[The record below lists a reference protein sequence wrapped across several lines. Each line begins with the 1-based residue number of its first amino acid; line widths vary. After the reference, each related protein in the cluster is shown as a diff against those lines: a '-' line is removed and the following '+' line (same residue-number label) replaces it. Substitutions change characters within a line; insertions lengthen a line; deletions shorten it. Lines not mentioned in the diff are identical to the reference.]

1 MCEYCYESAMLYYV
15 ASGQRHGIY
24 SRFAYLEEADDLKT
38 EIEQLEDPNNPEPLI
53 DLAFCRLYDHYFA
66 HGFDAGLF
74 NTLENKFGHEA
85 VQAYLAKR
93 QACHNDLFRVE
104 LSQIVILND
113 EARWHQFMVGQKRIH
128 SHALEL
134 LNSYYDWWVL
144 GIGKEKEKRKPNSID
159 ENLLF
164 PDELLTA
171 SAEWDKFHALYPAL
185 FFSLSYLIN
194 HHCDSDILRKIAL
207 TNLKDG
213 ADIWTKDLWLQRKAM
228 ITCVKREGFS
238 LIVDNL
244 SRIRYELI
252 YYVLLKVTIN
262 PAELLTLKEAILAE
276 QGDRLIGTVER
287 EHLVELMDQCKHST
301 PPPIH
306 SVSLM
311 LQ

>member
-24 SRFAYLEEADDLKT
+24 SRFAYLEEVDDLKT

-53 DLAFCRLYDHYFA
+53 DLAFCRLYDHYFT

-93 QACHNDLFRVE
+93 QACHNDLFRAE
-104 LSQIVILND
+104 LCQMELLTDETRWNRFMADKERIYSQ
-113 EARWHQFMVGQKRIH
+113 
-128 SHALEL
+128 ALEF
-134 LNSYYDWWVL
+134 LNFYYDWWVL
-144 GIGKEKEKRKPNSID
+144 GIGKEKEKRKPQSID

-185 FFSLSYLIN
+185 FFAMSYLIN
-194 HHCDSDILRKIAL
+194 HRSDSDIIRKIAL

-213 ADIWTKDLWLQRKAM
+213 ADIWTKDLWLQRRAM
-228 ITCVKREGFS
+228 ITCVKRDGFS

-244 SRIRYELI
+244 SQIRYELI
-252 YYVLLKVTIN
+252 YYVLLKATIN
-262 PAELLTLKEAILAE
+262 PAELSRLKEVIFAE
-276 QGDRLIGTVER
+276 QDDRLIGTMER
-287 EHLVELMDQCKHST
+287 GHLFELMDQ
-301 PPPIH
+301 
-306 SVSLM
+306 LAA
-311 LQ
+311 

>member
-1 MCEYCYESAMLYYV
+1 MCEYCYESAMLYFV

-53 DLAFCRLYDHYFA
+53 DLVFCRLYDHYFT

-74 NTLENKFGHEA
+74 NILQNKFGQEA
-85 VQAYLAKR
+85 IQAYLAKR
-93 QACHNDLFRVE
+93 QACHNDLFREE
-104 LSQIVILND
+104 LSRIELLTNAAQ
-113 EARWHQFMVGQKRIH
+113 WGQFMADQERIH

-144 GIGKEKEKRKPNSID
+144 GIGKEKEKRKQNYID
-159 ENLLF
+159 EKLLF
-164 PDELLTA
+164 PDELITT

-185 FFSLSYLIN
+185 FFALSYLIN
-194 HHCDSDILRKIAL
+194 HHSDSDIIRKIAL

-228 ITCVKREGFS
+228 ITCVQRDGFS

-244 SRIRYELI
+244 SQIRYELI

-262 PAELLTLKEAILAE
+262 PAELSTLKGAILAE
-276 QGDRLIGTVER
+276 RGDRLIGTVEQG
-287 EHLVELMDQCKHST
+287 HLIELMGQL
-301 PPPIH
+301 
-306 SVSLM
+306 VA
-311 LQ
+311 